1 MEIIPAID
9 IIEGRCVRLIKGDF
23 SKEKVYNDNP
33 REVARVWEELG
44 VDRIHIVD
52 LDGARLGKP
61 VNRELIL
68 EITNEVDIP
77 IEVGGGIRS
86 LEVIREYIEGGVKK
100 VVLGSIVLED
110 EEILKEWLSLY
121 QENIIISL
129 DVRRDKISAY
139 GWLKDT
145 NLSYIEYAKRLE
157 EKGVKEFIYTN
168 IERDGTLSG
177 PDLIGLEHLI
187 DVVHTPVI
195 ASGGISSLDDIIRL
209 KEIGAKGAI
218 IGKALYEGRLDLK
231 EAIVYAH

>member
-33 REVARVWEELG
+33 RELARVWEELG

>member
-168 IERDGTLSG
+168 IERDGSLSG
-177 PDLIGLEHLI
+177 LDLIALEHLI

-195 ASGGISSLDDIIRL
+195 ASGGINSLDDIIRL
-209 KEIGAKGAI
+209 QEIGAKGAI